1 MKSGAAFEHLA
12 QHRDAPRL
20 PGHEQRV
27 VAVRVLQVH
36 VGAGG
41 DQRPRD
47 VHVIAERRG
56 GDRRAPVRAALI
68 DVRAVFQEPLDRG
81 QVAALGGVNESGGHG
96 TAP

>member
-1 MKSGAAFEHLA
+1 MKSGDAFSTSRSIATL
-12 QHRDAPRL
+12 PVS

-27 VAVRVLQVH
+27 LPVRVLQVH
-36 VGAGG
+36 VGARG

-56 GDRRAPVRAALI
+56 GDRRAPVRATLI
-68 DVRAVFQEPLDRG
+68 DVRAVFQEPLDGR